1 MAFTRLAQVV
11 VRSGNL
17 GLAFAAGLLLSF
29 SGVSWATFGWYLTV
43 ISFFH
48 WSEYFFTATTNPRS
62 LTLESFLLDHS
73 REYEL
78 AVVASCTEYFLEWFI
93 YPEMK
98 QITILSV
105 VGLLLTLGGEALRKI
120 SMVTAGISFNHYVQ
134 RTKHSDHHLVTS
146 GVYSLFR
153 HPSYVGWFWWSV
165 GTQIM
170 LLNPL
175 CMVGYAVVSWRFF
188 NERIYDEERHL
199 LNFFGED
206 YLNYQRLTPTGLPFI
221 KGFRVPL

>member
-1 MAFTRLAQVV
+1 MRVCVCVRERERQLDVCRLTIATLHALYLFIAEMSYYRIIKWSVLWLLDLQVV

-93 YPEMK
+93 YPGM
-98 QITILSV
+98 
-105 VGLLLTLGGEALRKI
+105 
-120 SMVTAGISFNHYVQ
+120 SFFCTYLC
-134 RTKHSDHHLVTS
+134 LV
-146 GVYSLFR
+146 Y
-153 HPSYVGWFWWSV
+153 
-165 GTQIM
+165 
-170 LLNPL
+170 
-175 CMVGYAVVSWRFF
+175 
-188 NERIYDEERHL
+188 
-199 LNFFGED
+199 
-206 YLNYQRLTPTGLPFI
+206 LPFI
-221 KGFRVPL
+221 YFRLNIIIYWKYLYSWTLFLFYYFSLLIHTHWFWHTSENMKKDLHIIWHVTLLLIHIWVNIKVIKGLAAL